1 MIIQGEIV
9 DQEIARV
16 YKSINDNL
24 KNKDLFKSDN
34 PDTADNSVEII
45 PPVPMRECFYIF
57 KESSHVANCCRILS
71 SDIIYNEILLTP
83 SEENPDEHTVNQ
95 VRKINEYLE
104 KSSEELRNL
113 LIDYLYAGWGA
124 LEYSWNNT
132 EFKLQQVPIHTCS
145 IIQANITNNVKVYLL
160 KQQINNTTN
169 YFKIMGETYPP
180 EFNTYSNQP
189 LGNVALLGGD
199 NIYQF
204 FSLPRW
210 INSRDEILTEIAIKK
225 GDYKTIS
232 KGNISSG
239 ILMINLEPQIAKP
252 IQYDDDG
259 KPIPQQSREEVMNQE
274 LKSSNGGTAVLYN
287 ESNRPTNMDY
297 VKLTNDNKDYL
308 SQLKLSCQQSVLND
322 YNVPLVRL
330 MINTE
335 KESMNSDKTKSI
347 WEIYTINL
355 QDEQKPV
362 KIFISELLYELYS
375 LQIDVNIS
383 TPIFS
388 DRRETEIKLHSIA
401 WNDGALTL
409 EQYITALAEYL
420 PVINLN
426 DYDFT
431 VNRDVWEYRKID
443 SVRDSMSPDDLALIE
458 QVEAQLDAVQS

>member
-388 DRRETEIKLHSIA
+388 DRRETEIKLHSTA